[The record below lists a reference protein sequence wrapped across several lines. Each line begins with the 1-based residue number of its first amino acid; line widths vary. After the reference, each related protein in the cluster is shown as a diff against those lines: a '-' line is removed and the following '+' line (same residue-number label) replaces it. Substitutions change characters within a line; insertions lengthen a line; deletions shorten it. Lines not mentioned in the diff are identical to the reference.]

1 MAMFPPRNLEAE
13 VRKYFSGTPGE
24 RIVAALR
31 LGQEA
36 LDLFLATLPPGT
48 SRERA
53 RRLMQGN
60 THRGRRPSRV
70 VEAAPS

>member
-1 MAMFPPRNLEAE
+1 MAMFPPRDLEAE
-13 VRKYFSGTPGE
+13 VRKYFSGTAEEP
-24 RIVAALR
+24 ILTALR

-53 RRLMQGN
+53 RSLMQRN
-60 THRGRRPSRV
+60 THPGHRPSRV
-70 VEAAPS
+70 LEAEHS